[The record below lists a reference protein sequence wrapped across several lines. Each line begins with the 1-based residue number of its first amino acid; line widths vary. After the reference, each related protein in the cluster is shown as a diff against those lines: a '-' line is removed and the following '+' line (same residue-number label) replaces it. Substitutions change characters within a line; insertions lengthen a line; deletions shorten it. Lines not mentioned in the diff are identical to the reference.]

1 MKEKQQLLEE
11 MLMKNK
17 QKRKDHVLEKVKQL
31 M

>member
-17 QKRKDHVLEKVKQL
+17 QMRKGHVLGKVKL
-31 M
+31 L